1 MKGDGVVWVGRERCG
16 GEEGLM
22 KVSCY
27 SVGGFVTQSSE
38 VMTIRVDI

>member
-1 MKGDGVVWVGRERCG
+1 MKGDGVVWMGGGGWG